1 VAGMLTLLIAAAAG
15 LPPLAG
21 FFVRIFAIEAAAQA
35 GFGWLLWIAL
45 LSGLL
50 SALVAYRWITVVFD
64 SRVDGPE
71 LDLPGR
77 VSMVGIILC
86 GVSSL
91 GFVVALGPLLG
102 IAARAA
108 LAPLFG
114 P

>member
-1 VAGMLTLLIAAAAG
+1 
-15 LPPLAG
+15 
-21 FFVRIFAIEAAAQA
+21 
-35 GFGWLLWIAL
+35 
-45 LSGLL
+45 
-50 SALVAYRWITVVFD
+50 
-64 SRVDGPE
+64 
-71 LDLPGR
+71 